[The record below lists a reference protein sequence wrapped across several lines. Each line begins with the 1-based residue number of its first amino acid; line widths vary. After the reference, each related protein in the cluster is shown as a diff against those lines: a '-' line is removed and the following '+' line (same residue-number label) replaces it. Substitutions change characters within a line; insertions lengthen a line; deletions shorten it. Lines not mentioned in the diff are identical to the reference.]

1 MNNKTH
7 QNKLAVRNIAPWIII
22 IIATILV
29 TMTYSVVSSTKM
41 IRQHTQLVDTAM
53 GIKLETALSHL
64 WFAEITRSDK
74 TEDNNKIWDHL
85 HKAISHANMLI
96 SGGTYPT
103 GPLTPLNDDELT
115 IEVQKVIKKITKFEV
130 VARQHLEA
138 INQSGGDKANSQRLN
153 VIFMELLNQA
163 NQVEIVLKK
172 AVAKDLQHFALLQG
186 VLVAVCLALAIFS
199 GIILIRSEQRKQMQQ
214 QLLSESENRFK
225 TFFASIND
233 AIFIHPAKTDGFAPF
248 TEINPVA
255 CTRYGYTREELL
267 QRSVPDIT
275 KETAIEKLYGPN
287 TLSELHE
294 AKQLVFESIHITKS
308 GEEIP
313 VEINANIIE
322 QEGGEP
328 LILSVVRD
336 ITKRK
341 QTETELATEKER
353 LSVTLRSI
361 GDGVITTD
369 INGRVVFLNKVAEE
383 LCGWS
388 SEEAYGK
395 LSTEVFNIIN
405 EKTGIKCV
413 SPVQRVIDLGRI
425 IGLANH
431 TALIARDSTIRS
443 IADSGAPIRD
453 IDSKIIGV
461 VIVFRDVTHEQKMTE
476 ELLKIR
482 KLESVGVLAGGIAHD
497 FNNILA
503 AILGNIELAG
513 YRINSEDLETAAL
526 LRNAKQATKRA
537 TKLTGQ
543 LLTFSKGGD
552 PIKEETALASLVT
565 ESADFVLHGSKVIC
579 EYILPDDLWTVDVD
593 SGQISQ
599 VIQNIVINAKHALPE
614 GGTVVVR
621 CENIEDP
628 ATEALLSVDKGDY
641 IRITVH
647 DAGVGIPR
655 EIIDKIFDPYFTTK
669 QSGSGLGLAICHS
682 IINKHDG
689 YLTADSS
696 PGKGTRISIYL
707 PATTSGST
715 TEKSH
720 QEQRIPRASK
730 AARIMLMDDEQM
742 IRNLVKSQLT
752 NLGHE
757 TILAIDGEQAINKY
771 QELQDSGKPV
781 DLVIMDLTIPGG
793 MGGQEAAQK
802 LLGIDPAAK
811 IIVASGYSNDP
822 VMAHYRDYGFCG
834 AVTKPFDL
842 TELSNAISL
851 ALKEGQETNS

>member
-1 MNNKTH
+1 MKNKTP
-7 QNKLAVRNIAPWIII
+7 QNNRVQYNIVTWIMVVMVL
-22 IIATILV
+22 IL
-29 TMTYSVVSSTKM
+29 TAMTYSIVSSTKM
-41 IRQHTQLVDTAM
+41 IRQHAQLIDIAM
-53 GIKLETALSHL
+53 EIKLETALSHL
-64 WFAEITRSDK
+64 WLEKVDNNTK
-74 TEDNNKIWDHL
+74 TEDRSKASEHL
-85 HKAISHANMLI
+85 HKAMAHANMLI
-96 SGGTYPT
+96 QGGTSPT
-103 GPLTPLNDDELT
+103 GTLTPLNDDELA
-115 IEVQKVIKKITKFEV
+115 IETRKIIQKITEFEVIARQRLEDMSISGGSTVSKQHLDIIFLDLFAQSNKVEHVLKEV
-130 VARQHLEA
+130 VARNLYSFKITLILLLTLSFVLATLTCVTMIRSDKRRREQH
-138 INQSGGDKANSQRLN
+138 K
-153 VIFMELLNQA
+153 
-163 NQVEIVLKK
+163 
-172 AVAKDLQHFALLQG
+172 LLQ
-186 VLVAVCLALAIFS
+186 
-199 GIILIRSEQRKQMQQ
+199 K
-214 QLLSESENRFK
+214 SENNFK
-225 TFFASIND
+225 TFFNSIND
-233 AIFIHPAKTDGFAPF
+233 AVFIHPAKTDGLALF
-248 TEINPVA
+248 TEVNPVA
-255 CTRYGYTREELL
+255 CTRYGYSREELL
-267 QRSVPDIT
+267 QLSVPDIT

-287 TLSELHE
+287 ALSKLHKD
-294 AKQLVFESIHITKS
+294 KQLVFESIHITKS

-322 QEGGEP
+322 QEGEEP
-328 LILSVVRD
+328 LILSVARD
-336 ITKRK
+336 ITQRK
-341 QTETELATEKER
+341 QAEEDLATEKER

-388 SEEAYGK
+388 SEEASGK

-405 EKTGIKCV
+405 EKTGVKCV

-431 TALIARDSTIRS
+431 TALIAKDGSIRS

-453 IDSKIIGV
+453 MDSKIIGV

-513 YRINSEDLETAAL
+513 YRISKEDLETAAL

-552 PIKEETALASLVT
+552 PIKEETALKNLIT
-565 ESADFVLHGSKVIC
+565 ESADFVIHGSKVVC
-579 EYILPDDLWTVDVD
+579 EYVLPDNLWTVDVD

-614 GGTVVVR
+614 GGTVVIQ
-621 CENIEDP
+621 CDNIEDP
-628 ATEALLSVDKGDY
+628 ATEALLSVDKGNY

-647 DAGVGIPR
+647 DTGVGIPR
-655 EIIDKIFDPYFTTK
+655 EIISKIFDPYFTTK

-696 PGKGTRISIYL
+696 PGKGTQISIYL
-707 PATTSGST
+707 PATTSGNT
-715 TEKSH
+715 VKKPNPEP
-720 QEQRIPRASK
+720 QIQRASK

-742 IRNLVKSQLT
+742 IRTLVQSQLS

-757 TILAIDGEQAINKY
+757 AILAVDGEQAINKY
-771 QELQDSGKPV
+771 QELQDSGNPV

-793 MGGQEAAQK
+793 MGGQEAAKK
-802 LLGIDPAAK
+802 LLAIDPAAK

-822 VMAHYRDYGFCG
+822 VMAHYKDYGFCG
-834 AVTKPFDL
+834 AVIKPFDL
-842 TELSNAISL
+842 TELSNTINL
-851 ALKEGQETNS
+851 ALKEKKQD